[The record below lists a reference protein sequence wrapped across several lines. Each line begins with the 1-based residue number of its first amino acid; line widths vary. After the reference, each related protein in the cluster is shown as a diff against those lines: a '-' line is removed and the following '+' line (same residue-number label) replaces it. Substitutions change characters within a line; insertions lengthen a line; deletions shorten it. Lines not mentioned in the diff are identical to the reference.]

1 MMWQRLGKDRG
12 LWTTAGLAVL
22 VLGLWLRG
30 GVFAQDQGEK
40 SAGEKPVGAARDIV
54 SLLETQ
60 RDAWNRGSIE
70 EFLVPYWNS
79 EKLTF
84 SSGGEVRRGFAA
96 TRERYLKTYPDRQ
109 AMGRLDFS
117 GLETTL
123 LGADAA
129 MVLGNWK
136 LTRDAGPL
144 GGNFTLILRRIDG
157 EWKIVHDHTSRR
169 MD

>member
-1 MMWQRLGKDRG
+1 MWQRLGKDRA
-12 LWTTAGLAVL
+12 LWTTAGLAIL

-70 EFLVPYWNS
+70 EFLVPY
-79 EKLTF
+79 
-84 SSGGEVRRGFAA
+84 A